1 MQAKDMLYK
10 IIEKLDITQLELACE
25 LEISTAQVSRLLA
38 GQNQPHRKTYA
49 KIKKLYES
57 LW

>member
-1 MQAKDMLYK
+1 MLYK